1 MVLYKYTIPNTGIMH
16 QERSSIMHQQEKIS
30 VGIVDDH
37 QLFVRSLSLLV
48 NSFEGFTA
56 VVDALNGDQL
66 IRRLESMPTPPGI
79 LLIDVN
85 MPGKDGIATA
95 TIIARDYPLIKMV
108 ALSMNDD
115 DLSILSMIRA
125 GCCAYLLKGVHPVE
139 LERALGEIHKKGYYN
154 ADTYNLNHRRLLA
167 HRPDTS
173 PLSDKETKFLR
184 LACSELTY
192 KEIAAQLHVSERTV
206 DGYRESVFQKLNV
219 QSRVGMVMEALRL
232 KMVTLP

>member
-1 MVLYKYTIPNTGIMH
+1 MLLYNMH
-16 QERSSIMHQQEKIS
+16 SQQEKIS

-48 NSFEGFTA
+48 NSFEGFVT
-56 VVDALNGDQL
+56 VVDALNGDL
-66 IRRLESMPTPPGI
+66 LLRRLETIPVQPDI

-85 MPGKDGIATA
+85 MPGKDGVATA
-95 TIIARDYPLIKMV
+95 TIVARDYPLIKMV

-115 DLSILSMIRA
+115 DLSIINMIRA

-139 LERALGEIHKKGYYN
+139 LEKALGEIHKKGYYN
-154 ADTYNLNHRRLLA
+154 ADTYNLNYRRLLLHA
-167 HRPDTS
+167 DRPDHP
-173 PLSDKETKFLR
+173 PLSAKETRFVQ

-192 KEIAAQLHVSERTV
+192 KEIAAQLYLSERTI

-232 KMVTLP
+232 KMVQLPG